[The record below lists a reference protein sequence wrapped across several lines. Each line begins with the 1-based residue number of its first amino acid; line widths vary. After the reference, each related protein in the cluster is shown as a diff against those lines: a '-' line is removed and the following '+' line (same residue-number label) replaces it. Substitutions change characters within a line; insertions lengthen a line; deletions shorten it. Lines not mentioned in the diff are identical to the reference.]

1 MASTTS
7 PVAIIGA
14 GPYGLSAA
22 AYLRAAHVEAHIFG
36 QPMEFW
42 LRHMP
47 AGMCL
52 RSRWEASRIA
62 DPTHTYTLDEFQARC
77 GTRVCEPI
85 PLQDFIAYGQWFQ
98 RQVVPDVDRRRV
110 TRIQSAAQGFH
121 LLLEDGAT
129 VQARRVVIAVGLESF
144 AWRPEHSRTLPP
156 TLASHSSDHR
166 SFGQFAGKQVVVVGG
181 GQSALESAALLHG
194 AGAEVEVVVR
204 APRIHWLG
212 GGTRLL
218 RRLGPMQGLAR
229 RVVYAPTD
237 VGPPGLSRVVAVPAL
252 FRCLPDRLQRRLAGR
267 CIRPAGA
274 SWLRPRLAG
283 VVLTLGRTIVAATGE
298 GDRVRLALD
307 DGTERWVDHVLLATG
322 YRVDVRR
329 YGFLA
334 PDLVQKVRCVE
345 GYPDLGAGFESS
357 VPGLHFLGAPA
368 ARSFGPLMRF
378 VSGTWYAAP
387 TLTRYIVTRRGRPHW
402 VGSRDVRHE
411 VA

>member
-22 AYLRAAHVEAHIFG
+22 AYLRAAHVEVHVFG

-47 AGMCL
+47 AGMWL
-52 RSRWEASRIA
+52 RSSWDASRIA
-62 DPTHTYTLDEFQARC
+62 DPTHTYTLAEFQIRC
-77 GTRVCEPI
+77 GTQVCEPI

-98 RQVVPDVDRRRV
+98 RQMVPDVDRRRV
-110 TRIQSAAQGFH
+110 TRIQAAAHGFH
-121 LLLEDGAT
+121 LVLEDGAT
-129 VQARRVVIAVGLESF
+129 VQARRVVIAAGLESF

-156 TLASHSSDHR
+156 TLASHSSDHC

-181 GQSALESAALLHG
+181 GQSALESATLLHE

-212 GGTRLL
+212 GGARLL
-218 RRLGPMQGLAR
+218 RHLGPLQGLAR
-229 RVVYAPTD
+229 HVVYAPTD
-237 VGPPGLSRVVAVPAL
+237 VGPPGLSRIVAVPAL
-252 FRCLPDRLQRRLAGR
+252 FRCLPERLQRRIASR
-267 CIRPAGA
+267 CIRPAGS

-283 VVLTLGRTIVAATGE
+283 VVLTLGRTVVSATGV

-307 DGTERWVDHVLLATG
+307 DGTQRSVDHVLLATG
-322 YRVDVRR
+322 YRVDVTQ

-334 PDLVQKVRCVE
+334 PDLVQRVRCVE
-345 GYPDLGAGFESS
+345 GYPELGTGFESS

-387 TLTRYIVTRRGRPHW
+387 TLTRYIATRRSEHRWAGHRH
-402 VGSRDVRHE
+402 VRHE

>member
-1 MASTTS
+1 MASTIS

-22 AYLRAAHVEAHIFG
+22 AYLQAAHVEVHIFG
-36 QPMEFW
+36 QPMGFW

-47 AGMCL
+47 AGMRL
-52 RSRWEASRIA
+52 RSSWEASRIA
-62 DPTHTYTLDEFQARC
+62 DPTHMCTLDEFQARC
-77 GTRVCEPI
+77 GTHVCEPI

-98 RQVVPDVDRRRV
+98 RQVVPNVDRRRI
-110 TRIQSAAQGFH
+110 TRIQSAAHGFH
-121 LLLEDGAT
+121 LVLEDGAT
-129 VQARRVVIAVGLESF
+129 LQARHVVIAAGLESF

-181 GQSALESAALLHG
+181 GQSALESATLLHE

-212 GGTRLL
+212 GGARVL
-218 RRLGPMQGLAR
+218 RHLGPMQGLAR
-229 RVVYAPTD
+229 RVMYAPTD

-267 CIRPAGA
+267 CIRPAGS
-274 SWLRPRLAG
+274 SWLRPRLAR
-283 VVLTLGRTIVAATGE
+283 VVLTRGCTVVSATGE

-322 YRVDVRR
+322 YRVDVTR

-334 PDLVQKVRCVE
+334 PDLLQKVRCVE

-387 TLTRYIVTRRGRPHW
+387 TLTHYIATPR
-402 VGSRDVRHE
+402 SRHRWAGNRAVRHE